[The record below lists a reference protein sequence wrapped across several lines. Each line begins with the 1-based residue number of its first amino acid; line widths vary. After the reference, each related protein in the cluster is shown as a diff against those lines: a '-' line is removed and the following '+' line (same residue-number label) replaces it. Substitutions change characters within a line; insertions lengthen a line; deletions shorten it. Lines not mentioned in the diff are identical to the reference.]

1 MHQKRIGI
9 LGTGS
14 YVPERVL
21 SNLDLEKILDTN
33 DEWIFKR
40 TGIRERRIAA
50 PEVNAS
56 DLAKEASL
64 RAMKTAGMSA
74 NDLDLIVLTTM
85 TPDTCCPAGANW
97 LEAKLGADRAV
108 SFDVTAACSGFI
120 FGLSVAEQYL
130 KAGTF
135 KTALVASVEIMSRTL
150 DWTDRETCILWG
162 DGSGAVILRAFDQ
175 GGKDES
181 LKFHGREVG
190 EILSVHIHTD
200 GAGGENLLLPGG
212 GSRTT
217 PISHE
222 SVDKKLHTLKMIRAN
237 ESVRVAVKRFAE
249 AAEEAAAFN
258 GIEVSDAKWVIP
270 HQANARMLQQMAKR
284 LDIPFEKVYLT
295 IEKYGN
301 ISSATVPIALDE
313 AIRTGAIAR
322 KDLVIL
328 TAFGGGLTWA
338 SSLIRW

>member
-1 MHQKRIGI
+1 MDGKRIGV

-14 YVPERVL
+14 FLPEKVL
-21 SNLDLEKILDTN
+21 TNKDLEKFLDTN
-33 DEWIFKR
+33 DEWIYRR
-40 TGIRERRIAA
+40 TGIRERRIA
-50 PEVNAS
+50 EKDVNAS

-64 RAMKTAGMSA
+64 KAIEMAGLSPA
-74 NDLDLIVLTTM
+74 DIDLIIMTTM

-108 SFDVTAACSGFI
+108 SFDVTAACSGFV

-135 KTALVASVEIMSRTL
+135 KTVLVASVEIMSRTL
-150 DWTDRETCILWG
+150 DWTDRESCILWG
-162 DGSGAVILRAFDQ
+162 DGSGAAVLRAFDNVP
-175 GGKDES
+175 KNEP
-181 LKFHGREVG
+181 LRENGRDVG

-200 GAGGENLLLPGG
+200 GANGENLLLPGG

-217 PISHE
+217 PISYE
-222 SVDKKLHTLKMIRAN
+222 SVDKKLHTLRMIKAN

-249 AAEEAAAFN
+249 AAEEAIAHN
-258 GIEVSDAKWVIP
+258 GVGLSDVKWVIP
-270 HQANARMLQQMAKR
+270 HQANARMLQQVAKR
-284 LDIPFEKVYLT
+284 LDVPFEKVYLT

-301 ISSATVPIALDE
+301 ISSATIPIALDE
-313 AIRTGAIAR
+313 AVRNGSITRG
-322 KDLVIL
+322 DLVVL
-328 TAFGGGLTWA
+328 TAFGGGLTWG